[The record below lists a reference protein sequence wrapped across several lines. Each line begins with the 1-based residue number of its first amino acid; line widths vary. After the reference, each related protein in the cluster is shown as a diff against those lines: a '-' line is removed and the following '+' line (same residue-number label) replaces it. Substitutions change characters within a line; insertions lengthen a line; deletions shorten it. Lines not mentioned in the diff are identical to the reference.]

1 MWGRLECKQFYSEA
15 VSTPA
20 LDTEGPEFEPKS
32 NHILMLTILMSLWIK
47 AFSSCINVNI

>member
-1 MWGRLECKQFYSEA
+1 MWGRLKSKQFYSEA

-20 LDTEGPEFEPKS
+20 LDAEGPEFEPKL
-32 NHILMLTILMSLWIK
+32 NHILMLTSLWIK